1 MSVEKVIATA
11 NQRKVKISQE
21 PIISESKVETCKVI
35 ESRENAGDRVGIG
48 FKLDWSGKWR
58 SFWTN
63 HVPRKAKSK

>member
-11 NQRKVKISQE
+11 NQRKVKLSQE

-48 FKLDWSGKWR
+48 FKLDW
-58 SFWTN
+58 F
-63 HVPRKAKSK
+63 